1 MGKGLKVEGSS
12 DGPTVVG
19 GVVGETGGRRQD
31 GLVTRLCRTD
41 DGKSP
46 NTFTVLILTYSTCA
60 VDLFQK
66 NEHACM
72 HGEEIS
78 LHTLLY
84 TEIQIEGGNVGVN
97 EHVNAS
103 TGVS

>member
-41 DGKSP
+41 DP
-46 NTFTVLILTYSTCA
+46 NTFTLYTYSTCA
-60 VDLFQK
+60 VDLFQN

-84 TEIQIEGGNVGVN
+84 TEIHIEGGNVGLM
-97 EHVNAS
+97 S
-103 TGVS
+103 M